1 MRRAILHSPLMAIA
15 PILVLLAANLSQ
27 AKPNVALRSILVSL
41 ALAMLLWG
49 ALGLLFKDW
58 QQAAILV
65 TLSLVLFY
73 AYGHVY
79 QQLRL
84 VSFSGITLARHRY
97 LAPIWIVLLLVA
109 VWLARTRFKDTA
121 RVTQILNISAAA
133 AVAIPLWQII
143 SFESQLPFDDP
154 SSADVAARMGLS
166 WRGSEL
172 PPDIYYIVLDA
183 YTGEDTLRKTFGFDN
198 RPFLEQLNELG
209 FYVFECGQ
217 SNYAQTEHTLASTL
231 NLSYLDELG
240 DEFVEDSDDR
250 SGMWPLIRHSAVRQM
265 LEELG
270 YSTVAFETGFRWS
283 ELDDADRYLEA
294 AAGPIRGLSAFEATL
309 LRTTAAWIL
318 ADQVETLPPFLDPGR
333 SADEHY
339 RRVSFVLDQLQSVPA
354 LPGPKFVFAHIV
366 SPHLPFVF
374 GPNGEFM
381 LHDPSEGERN
391 MDWYTEGYADQV
403 GVLNSRFLPTLESI
417 VAKSDPSPVVILQ
430 GDHGPEMGSASDR
443 MSILYAIR
451 LPGADEGTLNQLTSP
466 VNTFRVI
473 FNDLFETA
481 FPILEDVSLFSTYP
495 APYDY
500 SVITNDCL
508 ADGRE
513 GQLP

>member
-1 MRRAILHSPLMAIA
+1 MRRAILHPPLMAVA
-15 PILVLLAANLSQ
+15 PILVLLSANLSQ
-27 AKPNVALRSILVSL
+27 AKLEVALRSIFVSF

-49 ALGLLFKDW
+49 ALGLVLKDW
-58 QQAAILV
+58 HQAAIMV

-79 QQLRL
+79 DLLRQ
-84 VSFSGITLARHRY
+84 VSISGITLGRHRY
-97 LAPIWIVLLLVA
+97 LAPIWLVLLLVA
-109 VWLARTRFKDTA
+109 VWATRARLKSATRA
-121 RVTQILNISAAA
+121 TQILNFSAAA
-133 AVAIPLWQII
+133 AVAIPLLQLV
-143 SFESQLPFDDP
+143 SFEAQLPFSD
-154 SSADVAARMGLS
+154 ADVESISAQVRLS
-166 WRGSEL
+166 WRDSE
-172 PPDIYYIVLDA
+172 PPPNIYYIVLDA
-183 YTGEDTLRKTFGFDN
+183 YTGEDTLRRTYGFDN

-209 FYVFECGQ
+209 FYVANCGQ

-231 NLSYLDELG
+231 NLSYLNELG
-240 DEFVEDSDDR
+240 DEFIEESDDR
-250 SGMWPLIRHSAVRQM
+250 SGMWPLIRHSAVRKM
-265 LEELG
+265 LEKLG

-283 ELDDADRYLEA
+283 ELDDADHYFEPEV
-294 AAGPIRGLSAFEATL
+294 GPIRSLSAFEATL

-318 ADQVETLPPFLDPGR
+318 VDQVETLPPFLDPGH
-333 SADEHY
+333 SAEEHY
-339 RRVSFVLDQLQSVPA
+339 RRVSFVLDQLPDIPA
-354 LPGPKFVFAHIV
+354 LQGPNFVFAHIV
-366 SPHLPFVF
+366 SPHTPFVF
-374 GPNGEFM
+374 GSDGEF
-381 LHDPSEGERN
+381 LENNLQEGESKT
-391 MDWYTEGYADQV
+391 DWYLGGYASQV
-403 GVLNSRFLPTLESI
+403 EVLNSKVQTVLEGI
-417 VAKSDPSPVVILQ
+417 VESDPSSVVILH
-430 GDHGPEMGSASDR
+430 GDHGPEMGSDSDR

-508 ADGRE
+508 AVGPE